1 MWAAP
6 DECQPW
12 FVNLENALIYSQHQH
27 RDRSCFCFRCSWCSL
42 WHGLGKL
49 SKEKHLLR
57 CFDWK
62 DTVKQKKEGRK
73 NSHKS
78 SRSLTKWMTEGKGNF
93 CVVRRG
99 QQRLKRFPYVM
110 PCIHTL
116 WTSDLLMQMV
126 SCKGDTSGLSSVTEE
141 AITFSGQTGW
151 RNSMAVTI

>member
-12 FVNLENALIYSQHQH
+12 FVNLENVLIYSQHQH
-27 RDRSCFCFRCSWCSL
+27 RDRSCFYFTCSWCSL

-57 CFDWK
+57 CSDWE
-62 DTVKQKKEGRK
+62 DTVKQNKEGRK

-78 SRSLTKWMTEGKGNF
+78 SRSLTKWMAEGKGNF

-99 QQRLKRFPYVM
+99 QQRLKRFPSAM
-110 PCIHTL
+110 LCIHTL
-116 WTSDLLMQMV
+116 WTSDLLTQMV